1 MVRFV
6 YLIVRGPL
14 VETRSGEHVGANE
27 VYAYAAPDRYRRA
40 DQVQK

>member
-6 YLIVRGPL
+6 HLIVRGPL
-14 VETRSGEHVGANE
+14 VETRSGEDVDANE
-27 VYAYAAPDRYRRA
+27 VYAAPDRYRRA